1 MVLTVSEGPSMV
13 AVQSNRS
20 PSDVGNADCMHQD
33 ISINTMLRASE
44 KEGLRTTPGVADIL
58 DVGWHAH

>member
-1 MVLTVSEGPSMV
+1 MV

-58 DVGWHAH
+58 DVGWDAH